1 MSSILFFNI
10 LLALQSWK
18 STYFAG
24 SRAEV
29 AWPKHMEAV
38 CFPGRKPH
46 QWHSKEQRMV
56 MFGISLT
63 AGIARTI
70 SIYTFI
76 SKYQSS
82 VP

>member
-1 MSSILFFNI
+1 M
-10 LLALQSWK
+10 ALQSWK
-18 STYFAG
+18 ITYFAG
-24 SRAEV
+24 LCAEFAWSR
-29 AWPKHMEAV
+29 HMEGM
-38 CFPGRKPH
+38 CFPGRKPR
-46 QWHSKEQRMV
+46 QWHSKEWRMV

-70 SIYTFI
+70 SKYTFI